1 MRHCRSLG
9 MPLEDTRNLLELKV
23 QPIENCLEINEL
35 VDENLSAIL
44 RIKWICRYN
53 FDKVCSNYEINVST
67 WKLQAPVKSCVCL
80 AISNSMLKQIPKFEG
95 FNFGKLSYRGS

>member
-35 VDENLSAIL
+35 VD
-44 RIKWICRYN
+44 KTYPP
-53 FDKVCSNYEINVST
+53 Y
-67 WKLQAPVKSCVCL
+67 
-80 AISNSMLKQIPKFEG
+80 
-95 FNFGKLSYRGS
+95 